1 MKIDN
6 NYSIENDS
14 HQWILK
20 YEREGDINQKTG
32 KPTKSESKWYCGTLK
47 QALQRY
53 LDECLKP
60 AKDAQTIIQ
69 LIVLSE
75 QKITEYLNQ
84 LKNHEK

>member
-1 MKIDN
+1 
-6 NYSIENDS
+6 
-14 HQWILK
+14 
-20 YEREGDINQKTG
+20 
-32 KPTKSESKWYCGTLK
+32 
-47 QALQRY
+47 

-84 LKNHEK
+84 LNHEN

>member
-32 KPTKSESKWYCGTLK
+32 NPTKSESKWYCGTLK

-84 LKNHEK
+84 INHEN